1 MDEVFALA
9 EAKRGF
15 DRLESGERFRKI
27 VVSIGRG
34 PLFPEESPTLE
45 FDT

>member
-1 MDEVFALA
+1 MLFMAPPSDVWALS

-15 DRLESGERFRKI
+15 GSLESGERFRKI

-34 PLFPEESPTLE
+34 PL
-45 FDT
+45 